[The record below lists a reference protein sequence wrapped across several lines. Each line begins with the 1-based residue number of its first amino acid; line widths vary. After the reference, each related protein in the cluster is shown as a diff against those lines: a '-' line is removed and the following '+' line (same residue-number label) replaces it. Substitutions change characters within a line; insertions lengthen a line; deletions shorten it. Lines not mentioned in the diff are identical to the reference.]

1 MNFFRTAMLLAGM
14 TGLFMGIGYL
24 LGGSGGM
31 MIAFIIA
38 LGMNVFSYWNSDKMV
53 LKMHNAHEVDER
65 DAPEYYEIVRR
76 LAEAAE
82 LPMPKVYVIDS
93 DQPNAFATGR
103 NPENAAVAASTGLLN
118 RLSYEEVAGVMA
130 HELAHI
136 KNYDILT
143 MTVTATLAGAISMLA
158 NFAFFFSGSN
168 DDEEGGGGLGFIGTI
183 ALMFL
188 APMAASIVQMAV
200 SRTREYQAD
209 KIGAQICGQP
219 LWLASALAKIANAA
233 GREVNYAAERNPAT
247 AHMFIIN
254 PLSGQRMDNLFS
266 THPDT
271 QNRIDAL
278 QNLHQDWYG
287 QEDALRVSSG
297 GSLGANQ
304 RRSQMNQ
311 DEGPWTG
318 SSSSS
323 QAHDDHGGPWG

>member
-31 MIAFIIA
+31 MIAFVVA

-103 NPENAAVAASTGLLN
+103 NPQNAAVAASTGLLN

-168 DDEEGGGGLGFIGTI
+168 NDEEGGGGLGFIGTI

-209 KIGAQICGQP
+209 KVGAQICGQP

-287 QEDALRVSSG
+287 AEDALRVSSG
-297 GSLGANQ
+297 GSLGASQ
-304 RRSQMNQ
+304 RRAQMQKN
-311 DEGPWTG
+311 EGPWTG
-318 SSSSS
+318 GPSNTSS
-323 QAHDDHGGPWG
+323 HDDHGGPWG